1 MPWWFHLKVLPV
13 LGWAD
18 DPMTGALGS
27 LAQNSRIEHGV
38 CVCLFF
44 FLMVCVQKSTTK
56 LLFSFESTT
65 KFHDRLIIKFAQSSN
80 IHKAIIKHDHINRSH
95 EKHYQKALDLHNS
108 DMNYHR
114 LWISIIN
121 HNQNP
126 QCYFNITRLSS
137 KTWSSKPLS

>member
-1 MPWWFHLKVLPV
+1 LPWWFHHFPSS
-13 LGWAD
+13 D
-18 DPMTGALGS
+18 EPMTRWRGAWQLGTE
-27 LAQNSRIEHGV
+27 QPNRTWCV
-38 CVCLFF
+38 CVYLF

-126 QCYFNITRLSS
+126 QCYFNINRLSS